1 MVKFHFDT
9 FNPHSLGFDETFSR
23 LESLAGAG
31 TNYPHYNVLRRTD
44 GGTRLEVALAG
55 YAREDLEVWTER
67 NVLTVS
73 ARPSETDSDRE
84 YQYKGIARRSFTK
97 NWQLADDVEV
107 ESVDFIN
114 GMLVVDLKK
123 DLPEKQKKKI
133 YLGSK

>member
-55 YAREDLEVWTER
+55 YAREDPVSYTH
-67 NVLTVS
+67 LTL
-73 ARPSETDSDRE
+73 PT
-84 YQYKGIARRSFTK
+84 IC
-97 NWQLADDVEV
+97 
-107 ESVDFIN
+107 SV
-114 GMLVVDLKK
+114 
-123 DLPEKQKKKI
+123 
-133 YLGSK
+133 